1 MSNGEVLVLA
11 IELSSDAL
19 GSIDTVVVIL
29 SDYSDTGVRWSDTFK
44 KLFENGSILFTE
56 KPRREKRILDTLD
69 LPVSDHE
76 TAARCYD

>member
-1 MSNGEVLVLA
+1 MGEISQKKTVFFLA
-11 IELSSDAL
+11 ASL
-19 GSIDTVVVIL
+19 
-29 SDYSDTGVRWSDTFK
+29 RWSDTFK

>member
-1 MSNGEVLVLA
+1 M

-44 KLFENGSILFTE
+44 KLFTLILKNLPE
-56 KPRREKRILDTLD
+56 RGGYWIHWICLCLIRRQ
-69 LPVSDHE
+69 LPGVM
-76 TAARCYD
+76 TN